1 MRIILASASKQR
13 QDIFNMIGLKYDVIT
28 SDVPEESNQTEPD
41 KYVEELSLNKAKSVK
56 KQIKDKAIIISAD
69 TIIYSN
75 NKIYEKPK
83 SKEEAYSN
91 LKELSNNKCTA
102 YTGITLM
109 DLYKEKVICSSS
121 KVNVYFNEI
130 RDEEAEWYVNNEEKI
145 FKCCGFVP
153 LGKAALFINK
163 IEGDY
168 NTLLGISPSIVYN
181 KLKELGYS
189 VNDLGFEKSLPFIK
203 MIRKYMN

>member
-102 YTGITLM
+102 YTGITLI

-130 RDEEAEWYVNNEEKI
+130 KDEEAEWYVNNEEKI

-153 LGKAALFINK
+153 LGKAAVFINK

-189 VNDLGFEKSLPFIK
+189 FYDLNFEESLS
-203 MIRKYMN
+203 

>member
-102 YTGITLM
+102 YTGITLI

-130 RDEEAEWYVNNEEKI
+130 KDEEAEWYVNNEEKI

-189 VNDLGFEKSLPFIK
+189 VNDLGFEKSLS
-203 MIRKYMN
+203 

>member
-13 QDIFNMIGLKYDVIT
+13 QDIFNMIGLKYDVII

-102 YTGITLM
+102 YTGITLI

-130 RDEEAEWYVNNEEKI
+130 KDEEAEWYVNNEEKI

-153 LGKAALFINK
+153 LGKAALFINR

-189 VNDLGFEKSLPFIK
+189 FNDFDFEKSLS
-203 MIRKYMN
+203 

>member
-13 QDIFNMIGLKYDVIT
+13 QDIFNMIGLKYDVII

-130 RDEEAEWYVNNEEKI
+130 KDEEAEWYVNNEEKI

-189 VNDLGFEKSLPFIK
+189 VNDLAFEKSSP
-203 MIRKYMN
+203 

>member
-41 KYVEELSLNKAKSVK
+41 KYVEELSLNKAKSVE

-91 LKELSNNKCTA
+91 LKDLSNNKCTA
-102 YTGITLM
+102 YTGITLI

-130 RDEEAEWYVNNEEKI
+130 KDEEAEWYVNNEEKI

-168 NTLLGISPSIVYN
+168 NTLLGISPGIVYN

-189 VNDLGFEKSLPFIK
+189 FNDLNFEESLS
-203 MIRKYMN
+203 

>member
-41 KYVEELSLNKAKSVK
+41 KYVEELSLNKAKSVE

-102 YTGITLM
+102 YTGITLI
-109 DLYKEKVICSSS
+109 DLYKEKIICSSS

-130 RDEEAEWYVNNEEKI
+130 KDEEAEWYVNNEEKI

-189 VNDLGFEKSLPFIK
+189 VNDLGFEKSLS
-203 MIRKYMN
+203 

>member
-1 MRIILASASKQR
+1 MRIILASTSKQR

-41 KYVEELSLNKAKSVK
+41 KYVEELSLNKAKSVE

-102 YTGITLM
+102 YTGITLI

-130 RDEEAEWYVNNEEKI
+130 KDEEAEWYVNNEEKI

-153 LGKAALFINK
+153 LGKAALFINR

-189 VNDLGFEKSLPFIK
+189 FNDFDFEKSLS
-203 MIRKYMN
+203 

>member
-41 KYVEELSLNKAKSVK
+41 KYVEELSLNKAKSVE

-102 YTGITLM
+102 YTGITLI

-130 RDEEAEWYVNNEEKI
+130 KDEEAEWYVNNEEKI

-168 NTLLGISPSIVYN
+168 NTLLGISPGIVYN

-189 VNDLGFEKSLPFIK
+189 FNDLNFEESLS
-203 MIRKYMN
+203 

>member
-102 YTGITLM
+102 YTGVTLI

-130 RDEEAEWYVNNEEKI
+130 KDEEAEWYVDNEEKI

-189 VNDLGFEKSLPFIK
+189 VNDLGFEKSLS
-203 MIRKYMN
+203 

>member
-102 YTGITLM
+102 YTGITLI

-130 RDEEAEWYVNNEEKI
+130 KDEEAEWYVNNEEKI

-153 LGKAALFINK
+153 LGKAALFINR
-163 IEGDY
+163 IERDY

-189 VNDLGFEKSLPFIK
+189 FNDFDFEKSLS
-203 MIRKYMN
+203 

>member
-102 YTGITLM
+102 YTGITLI

-130 RDEEAEWYVNNEEKI
+130 KDEEAEWYVNNEEKI
-145 FKCCGFVP
+145 FKLCWFVP

-168 NTLLGISPSIVYN
+168 NTLLGISPGIVYN

-189 VNDLGFEKSLPFIK
+189 FNDLNFEESLS
-203 MIRKYMN
+203 

>member
-28 SDVPEESNQTEPD
+28 SDVPEESNKIEPD

-102 YTGITLM
+102 YTGITLI

-130 RDEEAEWYVNNEEKI
+130 KDEEAEWYVNNEEKI

-153 LGKAALFINK
+153 LGKAALFINR

-189 VNDLGFEKSLPFIK
+189 VNDLGVEKSLS
-203 MIRKYMN
+203 

>member
-1 MRIILASASKQR
+1 MRIILASTSKQR

-41 KYVEELSLNKAKSVK
+41 KYVEELSLNKAKSVE

-102 YTGITLM
+102 YTGITLI

-130 RDEEAEWYVNNEEKI
+130 KDEEAEWYVNNEEKI

-153 LGKAALFINK
+153 LGKAALFINR

-189 VNDLGFEKSLPFIK
+189 VNDLGFEKSLS
-203 MIRKYMN
+203 

>member
-28 SDVPEESNQTEPD
+28 SDVPEESNKIEPD

-102 YTGITLM
+102 YTGITLI

-130 RDEEAEWYVNNEEKI
+130 KDEEAEWYVNNEEKI

-189 VNDLGFEKSLPFIK
+189 FNDLDFEESLS
-203 MIRKYMN
+203 